1 MTNYPVAFFVFK
13 RPKYTYDFL
22 SRMHESGIKKIYLFA
37 DGPRNGQ
44 DKILTDQVKSEITRF
59 KKSHKDITLITHYSP
74 QNVGL
79 RQNIITGL
87 NTVFT
92 YEQAAIIVEDD
103 CAFSPDFFRFTQ
115 IMLTKYQRVAK
126 VMSING
132 MSVGG
137 NYRGYSYSFTKYPQC
152 WGWAT
157 WKRAW
162 DLYDPTM
169 PSFNN
174 KSWAALS
181 QKLNLPIILRS
192 YFELM
197 FNLVKK
203 GQINTWDFQWTYTHF
218 VNQGLAI
225 SPSTNLVTN
234 IGFDSAATNTKTKT
248 SVAALK
254 AGSLPVVLNHPN
266 MIVENLTISHQ
277 IERKFYANPVAILGL
292 LRQYLYYLWGTYA
305 HRS

>member
-1 MTNYPVAFFVFK
+1 MTNYPVAYFVFK

-22 SRMHESGIKKIYLFA
+22 SRIHEAGIKKIYLFA
-37 DGPRNGQ
+37 DGPRNDQ
-44 DKILTDQVKSEITRF
+44 EKILTDQVKSEITRF
-59 KKSHKDITLITHYSP
+59 KKLHKDVTIIEHYSP
-74 QNVGL
+74 RNIGL

-87 NTVFT
+87 NTVFKN
-92 YEQAAIIVEDD
+92 EQAAIIIEDD
-103 CAFSPDFFRFTQ
+103 CVVFPDFFRFTKAMLDRYHNETR
-115 IMLTKYQRVAK
+115 IMSV
-126 VMSING
+126 NG

-137 NYRGYSYSFTKYPQC
+137 EYGEFSYGFTKYPQC

-162 DLYDPTM
+162 HLYDPTL
-169 PSFNN
+169 PSFNK
-174 KSWAALS
+174 KSWAMLS
-181 QKLNLPIILRS
+181 QKLSLSGILRS

-203 GQINTWDFQWTYTHF
+203 GQINTWDFQWTHAHF

-225 SPSTNLVTN
+225 SPSTNLVSN

-254 AGSLPVVLNHPN
+254 AGELPAQLNHPN
-266 MIVENLTISHQ
+266 KIIENLTISHE
-277 IERKFYANPVAILGL
+277 IERKFYVNPVAILGL